1 MNRSIAVLGICKFG
15 YSVAKSIARLGA
27 EVMVVDRNEERVRS
41 LQDEVTYA
49 ITAELSDA
57 DAIKGL
63 GISNMDA
70 VVVGMAMDLEA
81 SLMSVMVSKEEGV
94 PFVAAKAANE
104 RMGEILKKVG
114 ADQIIYPEEEAG
126 IRVARK
132 LISNNFLEFF
142 EISDTLCLVEM
153 KPNKGWGGKTLR
165 ALDLRGKYK
174 VNVVSIKGNDGQT
187 IYPHPDYE
195 LKVDETLVLV
205 VDKKELSKLA
215 IDK

>member
-1 MNRSIAVLGICKFG
+1 MNRSIAVLGIGKFG
-15 YSVAKSIARLGA
+15 YSVAKSMARLGA